1 MDALKQSGL
10 RIPADISVVGFD
22 DIALSHE
29 VVPALTTVHVPRKT
43 MGITAVQRLLSS
55 LQGKE
60 NPFIKVIVP
69 TNLVVRSSTAAL
81 KV

>member
-1 MDALKQSGL
+1 MDALKQAGL
-10 RIPADISVVGFD
+10 RIPA

-43 MGITAVQRLLSS
+43 MGITAVKRLLKTI
-55 LQGKE
+55 QGKE
-60 NPFIKVIVP
+60 DPFIKVIVP
-69 TNLVVRSSTAAL
+69 TNLVARSPTATL